1 MLHRYDDLIPEE
13 NDTMQK
19 ALTRLTEK
27 DSYDRA
33 FRLRT
38 AVQCSATHHLLP
50 KDQWITE
57 EQDKLYITPIADE
70 IAKESSEKDEFDSLK
85 VSR

>member
-1 MLHRYDDLIPEE
+1 
-13 NDTMQK
+13 MQK
-19 ALTRLTEK
+19 AIGRLTEK

-50 KDQWITE
+50 EDQWVQEKDDIR
-57 EQDKLYITPIADE
+57 YITPIADE
-70 IAKESSEKDEFDSLK
+70 IAKEASERDEFDTLK

>member
-1 MLHRYDDLIPEE
+1 MPEE

-19 ALTRLTEK
+19 ALGRLTER

-33 FRLRT
+33 FRIRT

-50 KDQWITE
+50 ESQWITE
-57 EQDKLYITPIADE
+57 QEDTRYITPIANE
-70 IAKESSEKDEFDSLK
+70 VAKEASEKDEFDSLK
-85 VSR
+85 VTR